1 VRRFLLTAAGVLAA
15 SALGGC
21 GAAYPDLFILSR
33 TGTLP
38 GAHLTLLVGDGGTV
52 RCNGG
57 PEQRLPDQLLLDARH
72 IATSLTEDAQADLV
86 LPRRSDA
93 LLRYRLRY
101 KEGTVTFSDVDA
113 GRRPELGPV
122 VAFARTVAKDV
133 CGLSR

>member
-1 VRRFLLTAAGVLAA
+1 MSLLGTLFAALALA
-15 SALGGC
+15 GC
-21 GAAYPDLFILSR
+21 GAAYPDLFILTR

-52 RCNGG
+52 HCNGG
-57 PEQRLPDQLLLDARH
+57 PEQPLPDSLLLDARH
-72 IATSLTEDAQADLV
+72 IATSLAEDAEKDLV

-101 KEGTVTFSDVDA
+101 MEGTVTFNDVDA
-113 GRRPELGPV
+113 GTHPELGDV

-133 CGLSR
+133 CGLAR